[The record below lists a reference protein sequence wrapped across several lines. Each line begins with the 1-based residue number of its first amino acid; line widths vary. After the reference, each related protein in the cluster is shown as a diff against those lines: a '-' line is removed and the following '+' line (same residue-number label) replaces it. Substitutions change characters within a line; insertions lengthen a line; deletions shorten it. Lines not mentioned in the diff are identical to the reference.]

1 MKRSLYICYFGLR
14 QPLVRTQVIPYLQ
27 ELAKGGIEVA
37 LLTFEPEMSKE
48 WAAPEAIE
56 TERSKLAES
65 GIKWDLRP
73 YHKRP
78 SALATAWDIFVGSLA
93 VRKKIAADEIDVLH
107 GRVHVATLMGAIAR
121 KFSSRKP
128 KLIFD
133 IRGFFPE
140 EYTDAGVWPENGLL
154 YRSAKRVERWLMK
167 ESDGFVVLTEKAKD
181 LVFGEESSIP
191 HSALRTPHFVEV
203 IPCCV
208 DFHERF
214 PSDIGSLRDEMR
226 ERLGVAGRTVYTH
239 VGALGGLYLT
249 KELADLMAAA
259 RELDQRAFAMFLT
272 QSDPGEIESL
282 LKERGFSASDM
293 FVGRVDSTEIPAYL
307 SASDVGLSFVKAT
320 YATQSRSPTKIPEYL
335 AAGLPIIA
343 NSGVG
348 DVDELIQTEKVGLL
362 IDKFEPEAY
371 QNVLFRLRRLGNV
384 SERCKEVARRR
395 FDLETVGGVRYRR
408 LYDNILQS

>member
-1 MKRSLYICYFGLR
+1 MKKTLYICYFGLR
-14 QPLVRTQVIPYLQ
+14 QPLVRTQVLPYLQ
-27 ELAKGGIEVA
+27 ELAKGGIDVS
-37 LLTFEPEMSKE
+37 LLTFEPEISTE
-48 WAAPEAIE
+48 WTPEAVE
-56 TERSKLAES
+56 TERVKLAEK
-65 GIKWDLRP
+65 GIKWDLRA

-78 SALATAWDIFVGSLA
+78 SAIATAWDILVGSLA
-93 VRKKIAADEIDVLH
+93 VRKKIATDKIDVLH
-107 GRVHVATLMGAIAR
+107 GRVHVATLMGALAR
-121 KFSSRKP
+121 KFSRQKP

-167 ESDGFVVLTEKAKD
+167 ESDGFVVLTEKAREMILAD
-181 LVFGEESSIP
+181 ETRP
-191 HSALRTPHFVEV
+191 VEV

-208 DFHERF
+208 DFAERF
-214 PSDIGSLRDEMR
+214 PSDIGSIRDEMR
-226 ERLGVAGRTVYTH
+226 EKLGVAGRTVYTH

-249 KELADLMAAA
+249 KELADLMAEA
-259 RELDQRAFAMFLT
+259 RNLDQRAFAIFLT
-272 QSDPGEIESL
+272 QSDPTEIVEL
-282 LKERGFSASDM
+282 LKARGFKDADM
-293 FVGRVDSTEIPAYL
+293 FVGRVDPAEIPTYL

-348 DVDELIQTEKVGLL
+348 DVDELINTEKVGLL

-408 LYDNILQS
+408 LYDKVLQS

>member
-1 MKRSLYICYFGLR
+1 MKKTLYICYFGLR

-27 ELAKGGIEVA
+27 ELAKGGIDVS
-37 LLTFEPEMSKE
+37 LLTFEPEMSSE
-48 WAAPEAIE
+48 WTAEAIE
-56 TERSKLAES
+56 TERANLAEK
-65 GIKWDLRP
+65 GIKWDLRA

-78 SALATAWDIFVGSLA
+78 SALATAWDILVGSLA
-93 VRKKIAADEIDVLH
+93 VRKKIAAEKIDILH
-107 GRVHVATLMGAIAR
+107 GRVHVATLMGALAR

-140 EYTDAGVWPENGLL
+140 EYTDAGVWPENGML
-154 YRSAKRVERWLMK
+154 YRAAKRVERWLMK
-167 ESDGFVVLTEKAKD
+167 ESDGFVVLTEKARQI
-181 LVFGEESSIP
+181 LFGPDSENPKPI
-191 HSALRTPHFVEV
+191 EV

-208 DFHERF
+208 DFAERF
-214 PSDIGSLRDEMR
+214 PADVGSRRDEMR

-249 KELADLMAAA
+249 KELADLMAEA
-259 RELDQRAFAMFLT
+259 RGLDPRAFAMFLT
-272 QSDPGEIESL
+272 QSDPAEIVEL
-282 LKERGFSASDM
+282 LKERGFTDKDM
-293 FVGRVDSTEIPAYL
+293 FVGRVDPTEIPTYL

-343 NSGVG
+343 NYGVG
-348 DVDELIQTEKVGLL
+348 DVDELINTEKVGLL
-362 IDKFEPEAY
+362 IDKFESEAY